1 MNKLYLA
8 AVVFV
13 AAMLG
18 FTYVAMDIKGGLN
31 GDIVNMLAILG
42 AIALVIVSVF
52 VVTKY
57 VRQMQSDTAGGEL
70 ADEKWDDI
78 GEYKNPLPMG
88 WAIIFFGMII
98 WAGWYFVAGYPVNAY
113 SQIGEYN
120 EDSAAA
126 NAKFEKKYANLSQ
139 EELHNMG
146 ESVFL
151 VDCAPC
157 HGLAADGMDGKAAN
171 LNKRLEAKTVA
182 YVINHGSNNHLAVH
196 QEMTNGKLVKT
207 TSMMPDRNGLFNSST
222 NALITDAEIEKVAK
236 YVSNGMKGDGADI
249 FAATCSSCHGPDG
262 KGMDFVAPNIA
273 AFTPAFVA
281 DILSHGKKGAIG
293 TMPAFTNLNDT
304 QIKAV
309 STYITD
315 ISKGE

>member
-8 AVVFV
+8 GAGFV

-70 ADEKWDDI
+70 AEENWDSI

-88 WAIIFFGMII
+88 WAIIFLGLIV
-98 WAGWYFVAGYPVNAY
+98 WAAWYFLAGYPVNAY

-120 EDSAAA
+120 EDSAKV
-126 NAKFEKKYANLSQ
+126 NAKFEEKYKNLSA
-139 EELHNMG
+139 EELHSMG

-151 VDCAPC
+151 VNCAPC

-171 LNKRLEAKTVA
+171 LTKRLEAKSVV
-182 YVINHGSNNHLAVH
+182 YVINHGSMNNIAVS
-196 QEMTNGKLVKT
+196 TDANGTKT
-207 TSMMPDRNGLFNSST
+207 TSAMPDRNGLFNSTT
-222 NALITDAEIEKVAK
+222 NALITDAEIEKVAN
-236 YVSNGMKGDGADI
+236 YVASGMKGDGADI
-249 FAATCSSCHGPDG
+249 FASTCSSCHGPDG
-262 KGMDFVAPNIA
+262 KGMDGVAPNIA
-273 AFTPAFVA
+273 NFTTAFVS
-281 DILSHGKKGAIG
+281 DMLSHGKKGAIG
-293 TMPAFTNLNDT
+293 SMPAFTNLNAT
-304 QIKAV
+304 QVKAV